1 MFDRGSEEGGVGVKH
16 NYLIPL
22 LATLLVGVLAIFISV
37 DFNLDIERFKLLYFL
52 LWVLFFALII
62 SFFFIS
68 KKAEFR
74 WIWYI
79 LYLVWIF
86 IFFFW
91 NSIHDKSEFNSFHFS
106 HFSGERAF
114 VRVVSEPILKNDR
127 VRFVAEILAIKGADN
142 LQFVEGKHQLNLPI
156 NAFFSENRLE
166 TNDFLLIPFL
176 FRPINPPFNPLE
188 LDYKRYLANRRIEFQ
203 YYFSQNTDYFI
214 FRNQEFNLVKIGQKI
229 RRNLVDKYEKFIPNT
244 LSAIIASTLILGYRA
259 ELETEILNIFSA
271 TGTIHVLSVS
281 GMHVVIVF
289 WLFDK
294 CLYFLRGK
302 SYLIFLK
309 YLILLVS
316 IWAYAMI
323 AGLAPSVIRASCMI
337 CFVLISKMINR
348 NSLILNSICSS
359 ALLILIYDP
368 LMLFDLG
375 FQLSYCAVLGIIF
388 FQHMGKGFSF
398 PNFKPFKWIW
408 DYSIMSCGA
417 QLGSGPL
424 AMYYFKQF
432 PLYFLFANLLTVLPA
447 SAIMYLG
454 FGLVISP
461 IEELSYSLGHLL
473 NYSILIM
480 VEVLEYISKLPMA
493 SLKVRAFELWE
504 IIFIYWMLIY
514 FIFKYKILNPYK
526 RHLIGLILI
535 SVILYSQIFQIRHR
549 LKSRDIIFFNVGN
562 KMTIGV
568 PNREKIYL
576 IHDFLGDSSL
586 FHQNKYTFHVN
597 PYIQDILYYRSLR
610 FIEENE
616 KINQKQILYEY
627 SNLLLPDFYMKIYR
641 ENSIIVKGVVDLLL
655 IRRNEIEGLSVF
667 LKNKKVNLVV
677 VDGSNWTNTVQEV
690 VEICEQLNQ
699 RYYILK
705 DNNAY
710 FWKLKERKLWKL

>member
-294 CLYFLRGK
+294 CLYF
-302 SYLIFLK
+302 
-309 YLILLVS
+309 
-316 IWAYAMI
+316 
-323 AGLAPSVIRASCMI
+323 
-337 CFVLISKMINR
+337 
-348 NSLILNSICSS
+348 
-359 ALLILIYDP
+359 
-368 LMLFDLG
+368 
-375 FQLSYCAVLGIIF
+375 
-388 FQHMGKGFSF
+388 
-398 PNFKPFKWIW
+398 
-408 DYSIMSCGA
+408 
-417 QLGSGPL
+417 
-424 AMYYFKQF
+424 
-432 PLYFLFANLLTVLPA
+432 
-447 SAIMYLG
+447 
-454 FGLVISP
+454 
-461 IEELSYSLGHLL
+461 
-473 NYSILIM
+473 
-480 VEVLEYISKLPMA
+480 
-493 SLKVRAFELWE
+493 
-504 IIFIYWMLIY
+504 
-514 FIFKYKILNPYK
+514 
-526 RHLIGLILI
+526 
-535 SVILYSQIFQIRHR
+535 
-549 LKSRDIIFFNVGN
+549 
-562 KMTIGV
+562 
-568 PNREKIYL
+568 
-576 IHDFLGDSSL
+576 
-586 FHQNKYTFHVN
+586 
-597 PYIQDILYYRSLR
+597 
-610 FIEENE
+610 
-616 KINQKQILYEY
+616 
-627 SNLLLPDFYMKIYR
+627 
-641 ENSIIVKGVVDLLL
+641 
-655 IRRNEIEGLSVF
+655 
-667 LKNKKVNLVV
+667 
-677 VDGSNWTNTVQEV
+677 
-690 VEICEQLNQ
+690 
-699 RYYILK
+699 
-705 DNNAY
+705 
-710 FWKLKERKLWKL
+710 